1 MSSDGGIAL
10 FWGDGEQTF
19 RLGIGQFRELQ
30 EKINLRRL
38 AIGAPIVGPMALVN
52 ALRANDAWPDDIR
65 DVLRLGLVGGGKTP
79 AEAHRLLAH
88 YFDAVPPLE
97 NMRPAFVVLMAGL
110 AGAPG
115 DDAKKK
121 PRKARSRTSTRR
133 STSPASTDPARP

>member
-1 MSSDGGIAL
+1 MSMDGAISIV
-10 FWGDGEQTF
+10 WGDGEQAF

-30 EKINLRRL
+30 EKVNLRRL
-38 AIGAPIVGPMALVN
+38 AIGAPIVGPM
-52 ALRANDAWPDDIR
+52 
-65 DVLRLGLVGGGKTP
+65 LGLVGGGKTP
-79 AEAHRLLAH
+79 AEAHRLLMH

-121 PRKARSRTSTRR
+121 RPRKPRATSMRR
-133 STSPASTDPARP
+133 STSPPSTDPAQP